1 MIFPCLWYR
10 HRRLWHGRGGCRK
23 RRADFA
29 PPRCVSCPLSQSPT
43 ARYEGLFEK
52 EYPVESG
59 NVENTFEAAA
69 VVGLDVELGGCLLE
83 ITEASQNIIKV
94 ETENIGKFQAYLKEG
109 KLYLKATRKA
119 KEDASGCSIKLY
131 LPAGYYYQEM
141 ELTVGAGQ
149 IWADHLNANKVHLE
163 VGAGQIMV
171 DSVSADEL
179 EVSAGAGDID
189 LKQMTTGFLEAD
201 VDAGRLQAIGQVS
214 GDIEG
219 ECAVGSLELNLSGFL
234 KDYNYLLD
242 CAAGNIYL
250 DGEKYSS
257 AIGQERKIDHGAN
270 RTMDLDCAVGN
281 IRIVFGKEE

>member
-1 MIFPCLWYR
+1 MKGIIKFCLKAIVLFLVLGIVAVLVTGALKGEEYVRDALRNITGGRIDGWEESLGSR
-10 HRRLWHGRGGCRK
+10 EESMEHWSDRLSGLKDLAGQVFENYNSFEGYDIED
-23 RRADFA
+23 AD
-29 PPRCVSCPLSQSPT
+29 
-43 ARYEGLFEK
+43 LFEK

-179 EVSAGAGDID
+179 EV
-189 LKQMTTGFLEAD
+189 
-201 VDAGRLQAIGQVS
+201 
-214 GDIEG
+214 
-219 ECAVGSLELNLSGFL
+219 
-234 KDYNYLLD
+234 
-242 CAAGNIYL
+242 
-250 DGEKYSS
+250 
-257 AIGQERKIDHGAN
+257 
-270 RTMDLDCAVGN
+270 
-281 IRIVFGKEE
+281 